1 MYLNV
6 GGDVIIDDHDV
17 IGIFDLDKT
26 TVFKVNR
33 NYLSTMEKRGKI
45 VNVTEKLP
53 KSFLLCMSDK
63 DEVVYVSHLLSS
75 TLLKR
80 NSI

>member
-6 GGDVIIDDHDV
+6 GGDTLVFNSDV
-17 IGIFDLDKT
+17 IGIFDIDKI

-33 NYLSTMEKRGKI
+33 NYLSNMEKRGKI
-45 VNVTEKLP
+45 INVTQKLP
-53 KSFLLCMSDK
+53 KSFVLCADK
-63 DEVVYVSHLLSS
+63 GKEAVYVNPLLSS

-80 NSI
+80 NNI